1 MIKNNKIN
9 ILSII
14 DIILLGIFTYFLFKV
29 NILPLKYFIL
39 IISLIFIINILS
51 VVALNTKKKIIKIS
65 GIIILIISSIIN
77 ITTSYYLYTTN
88 EFLNKSFNN
97 TKEEINTY
105 YIITNKEN
113 KYSKK
118 SDIKGVI
125 NYYENSINIKKALQ
139 TLDKSIK
146 TNSYED
152 INTIFNDI
160 KDNKTTFMLIDKT
173 NYNLIFDTNK
183 KLKKED
189 FKVVHKFDIKSKVVK
204 NNNQIKEKFNIYIG
218 GTDFAGLMDYNAI
231 MTIDTKKHQILMTS
245 IPRDYYMDIYG
256 MEGKKDT
263 LSHMNA
269 YGTDTNMKSLEQF
282 FNIKIDYYVK
292 LNTNSLVEL
301 VDKIGG
307 ITYCSDQSFTTTHA
321 LVLNTYNDT
330 GKNKLTIKKGCQE
343 LNGIETLTLARER
356 NAFIGRDRM
365 RQKNCQKI
373 IISIFDRLKSTNSIV
388 NYNEILNSLSDLYIT
403 NIPREIITNMAKD
416 TIDGANWNFISQSV
430 DGQDETVFITIINE
444 MGYGMEPNYN
454 DVENAKNKINELL
467 K

>member
-430 DGQDETVFITIINE
+430 DGQDETVFITKINE
-444 MGYGMEPNYN
+444 MGYGMEHNYN
-454 DVENAKNKINELL
+454 DVENAKNKIN
-467 K
+467 

>member
-9 ILSII
+9 ILGII
-14 DIILLGIFTYFLFKV
+14 DIIILFVFTYFLYKV
-29 NILPLKYFIL
+29 NILPLKYFLL
-39 IISLIFIINILS
+39 IITITFIINILS
-51 VVALNTKKKIIKIS
+51 IVAINTKKKIIKIS
-65 GIIILIISSIIN
+65 GIIILVIASIIN

-105 YIITNKEN
+105 YVITNKAN

-125 NYYENSINIKKALQ
+125 NYYQNSTNVKKALK

-173 NYNLIFDTNK
+173 NYNLVFDMNK

-189 FKVVHKFDIKSKVVK
+189 FKVVHKFDIKSKIVK
-204 NNNQIKEKFNIYIG
+204 NNNQVKDKFNIYIG

-231 MTIDTKKHQILMTS
+231 ITIDTKKHQILMTS

-269 YGTDTNMKSLEQF
+269 YGADTNMKSLEQF
-282 FNIKIDYYVK
+282 FDIKIDYYVK

-330 GKNKLTIKKGCQE
+330 GKKKLYIKKGCQE

-430 DGQDETVFITIINE
+430 DGQDGTFFITIINE

>member
-330 GKNKLTIKKGCQE
+330 GKKKLTIKKGCQE